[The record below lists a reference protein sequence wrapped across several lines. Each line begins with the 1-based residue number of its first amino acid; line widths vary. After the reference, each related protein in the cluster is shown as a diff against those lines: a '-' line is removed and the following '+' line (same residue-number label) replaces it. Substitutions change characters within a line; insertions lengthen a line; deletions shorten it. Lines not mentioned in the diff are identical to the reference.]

1 MATTKTRSQF
11 VVQEYPYWRKFLC
24 TDFSNLDVASTSRIE
39 AGAFLVRGL
48 LEMKVARGQRSKLA
62 CSPSSDVSKYAR
74 DAYFHLQL
82 SGECRARFEGT
93 AIGLM
98 PGDFYPVDSIR
109 LTGSDPRPVEVL
121 AVRLPRCALASSG
134 FDLHQASCLLRGPR
148 GLGAV
153 SAGFVRALLNNPDG
167 HSPDSLQSLTSSLA
181 NLMAVTFG
189 APFQSLEWSRYGL
202 RREMRQLVARF
213 IGDQAGDPHLTP
225 DAVSELFRISPR
237 LLNALLEEHGVTFGR
252 LVLEGRLD
260 GCAKDLA
267 CTVGTLRPIA
277 DIALRWGFSNT
288 AYFCRVFRE
297 RFGRPASEY
306 RSMPSTLR
314 LEVSRTPATGGGRL
328 SSPP

>member
-1 MATTKTRSQF
+1 MATTETRSQF
-11 VVQEYPYWRKFLC
+11 VVQEYPYWREFLC
-24 TDFSNLDVASTSRIE
+24 TDSSNLDVASTSRIE

-167 HSPDSLQSLTSSLA
+167 HSPRQPSVADVQPRQPHGGDVWS
-181 NLMAVTFG
+181 AVPKSGMVEIRT
-189 APFQSLEWSRYGL
+189 APGDAPARGEIH
-202 RREMRQLVARF
+202 RR
-213 IGDQAGDPHLTP
+213 
-225 DAVSELFRISPR
+225 S
-237 LLNALLEEHGVTFGR
+237 GR
-252 LVLEGRLD
+252 
-260 GCAKDLA
+260 
-267 CTVGTLRPIA
+267 
-277 DIALRWGFSNT
+277 
-288 AYFCRVFRE
+288 
-297 RFGRPASEY
+297 
-306 RSMPSTLR
+306 
-314 LEVSRTPATGGGRL
+314 
-328 SSPP
+328 